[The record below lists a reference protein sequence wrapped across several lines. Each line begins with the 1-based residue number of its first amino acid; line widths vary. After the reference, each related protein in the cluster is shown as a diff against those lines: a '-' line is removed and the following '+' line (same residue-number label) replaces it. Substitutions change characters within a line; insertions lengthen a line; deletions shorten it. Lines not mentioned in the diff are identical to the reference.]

1 MGDRTR
7 LTEDEMEERN
17 FRNNVSTILLMFK
30 DYRWEYLYLREPDVL
45 LKYSII
51 IAFIVFV
58 GILFIQGINR
68 PWVYF
73 ILQNLLCIYTNMK
86 IYNGL

>member
-1 MGDRTR
+1 MGERAR

-17 FRNNVSTILLMFK
+17 FRNNVSTFLLMFK
-30 DYRWEYLYLREPDVL
+30 DYRWEMLFLREPDVL

-58 GILFIQGINR
+58 GILMVQGINR
-68 PWVYF
+68 P
-73 ILQNLLCIYTNMK
+73 
-86 IYNGL
+86 